1 MVSMESS
8 SEFTETQAVKFEE
21 DNESLTVNSSKENV
35 QTDVVALKENFETRK
50 LSTGIKVPFSNLDE
64 VSGEV
69 VSLKDTLKGMFE
81 FENGIWKC
89 KVCGKIS
96 KNRSAAKEHAEI
108 HIEGLTYPCD
118 ECDKSYHTSPSLR
131 QHKKQHY
138 KYQCVLCR
146 KNFIS
151 LSTLEMHLSSSHRER
166 ETDMISVEASSP
178 FKENTQAVK
187 FEEDNQIKTVNCFK
201 ENVETVT
208 FEENIETKK
217 LENGK
222 CIKVPLSQHDGEFK
236 PDEDDLLSLN
246 NALMG
251 IFEFENG
258 IWKCKVCGKISKNQ
272 SQAKEHGEIHI
283 EGLSY
288 PCEEC
293 GKSYASSASMR
304 NHKRQ
309 HK

>member
-1 MVSMESS
+1 
-8 SEFTETQAVKFEE
+8 
-21 DNESLTVNSSKENV
+21 
-35 QTDVVALKENFETRK
+35 
-50 LSTGIKVPFSNLDE
+50 
-64 VSGEV
+64 
-69 VSLKDTLKGMFE
+69 
-81 FENGIWKC
+81 
-89 KVCGKIS
+89 
-96 KNRSAAKEHAEI
+96 
-108 HIEGLTYPCD
+108 
-118 ECDKSYHTSPSLR
+118 
-131 QHKKQHY
+131 
-138 KYQCVLCR
+138 
-146 KNFIS
+146 
-151 LSTLEMHLSSSHRER
+151 MHLSSSHREM
-166 ETDMISVEASSP
+166 EIDMVSSEALE
-178 FKENTQAVK
+178 ENTQGVK
-187 FEEDNQIKTVNCFK
+187 FEEDNEIKAVNCFK

-222 CIKVPLSQHDGEFK
+222 SIKVPLSQDNGESK
-236 PDEDDLLSLN
+236 PDEVDSFSLN
-246 NALMG
+246 NTLMG

-258 IWKCKVCGKISKNQ
+258 IWKCKVCGKVSKNQ